1 MESPLLMTREEAAE
15 KLSMSLSHFQR
26 HVQSGMPCVRS
37 GQLRLYRIA
46 DLENWIEDQLQSCPV
61 PPRPTGIGSRE
72 AHDQFAVEFEDA
84 HEKFIEDCRAGV
96 ALNNRG
102 EPYKPKAIRSLDC
115 ALRRVPAPIR
125 KRRLVD
131 VTGGELQKAI
141 DDYIRE
147 GLSGSRIHTIIC
159 AVRSLYTW
167 AVHRG
172 KAAASPATNLRLPAV
187 TCEARDRVA
196 TPGGFAGLLDR
207 IPDPDALAWAL
218 AGYGTARRQEIEAL
232 DWEDVDFTEDAVL
245 LAGDD
250 DARKSE
256 AARRIVP
263 MVSGLRARLHAE
275 WVRQGRPRSGPVFAA
290 RRADNRTGTAD
301 LNATLR
307 RIKKRWED
315 LGMEP
320 ITFQEVTSLQVV

>member
-1 MESPLLMTREEAAE
+1 MEGQLLMTRKEAAE
-15 KLSMSLSHFQR
+15 KLNISLSHFQR
-26 HVQSGMPCVRS
+26 HVQTRLPCVCS
-37 GQLRLYRIA
+37 GQLRLYRTA
-46 DLENWIEDQLQSCPV
+46 DLENWIDDQLQSGPV
-61 PPRPTGIGSRE
+61 PPRPTGIRFTE
-72 AHDQFAVEFEDA
+72 AHDQLVVEFADA

-131 VTGGELQKAI
+131 VTGSELQEAI

-172 KAAASPATNLRLPAV
+172 KAAASPATNLRLPVV

-196 TPGGFAGLLDR
+196 HPRGIRQASGLYPGPGRPGLV
-207 IPDPDALAWAL
+207 
-218 AGYGTARRQEIEAL
+218 ARRL
-232 DWEDVDFTEDAVL
+232 WHFPS
-245 LAGDD
+245 AGD
-250 DARKSE
+250 RSSRLGG
-256 AARRIVP
+256 RRP
-263 MVSGLRARLHAE
+263 HRER
-275 WVRQGRPRSGPVFAA
+275 RPT
-290 RRADNRTGTAD
+290 RR
-301 LNATLR
+301 
-307 RIKKRWED
+307 
-315 LGMEP
+315 
-320 ITFQEVTSLQVV
+320 